1 MKICIDPGHSGPIE
15 PGACAGGVTE
25 AAVNLQIAKLL
36 AKILEKAGHKVML
49 TREDDIEDDSLS
61 WRCEAAWKFRA
72 DIFIS
77 IHCNS
82 SASAEAHGTETWYYE
97 TSERGRSLARCIQS
111 ALIANCR
118 TTDRGVKANDDWTVL
133 EETACPAVLV
143 ELAFI
148 SNDKDR
154 EMLVDKFLQRQ
165 CAVGIANG
173 IEQFGK
179 GGSLFGGVME
189 RGSVYEIRGFA
200 RNS

>member
-1 MKICIDPGHSGPIE
+1 
-15 PGACAGGVTE
+15 
-25 AAVNLQIAKLL
+25 
-36 AKILEKAGHKVML
+36 
-49 TREDDIEDDSLS
+49 
-61 WRCEAAWKFRA
+61 
-72 DIFIS
+72 
-77 IHCNS
+77 
-82 SASAEAHGTETWYYE
+82 
-97 TSERGRSLARCIQS
+97 CIQS

-173 IEQFGK
+173 IEQYSNSKALIQGFGNNCFHK
-179 GGSLFGGVME
+179 STDNATISMILPQ
-189 RGSVYEIRGFA
+189 VY
-200 RNS
+200 